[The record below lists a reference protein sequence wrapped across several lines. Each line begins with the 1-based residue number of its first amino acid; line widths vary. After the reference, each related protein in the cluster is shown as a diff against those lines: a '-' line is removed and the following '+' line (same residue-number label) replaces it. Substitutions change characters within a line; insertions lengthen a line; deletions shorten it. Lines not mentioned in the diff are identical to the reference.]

1 MSYMYMD
8 RLMFVRVEEKDKSE
22 IFKIFGI
29 VLVITFCAA
38 KLQIIFE
45 IRKYIGKYFWFLQIL
60 IYQRAEK
67 QAQKNRASFP
77 KLCI

>member
-38 KLQIIFE
+38 KLH
-45 IRKYIGKYFWFLQIL
+45 K
-60 IYQRAEK
+60 
-67 QAQKNRASFP
+67 KNDTC
-77 KLCI
+77 K